1 MMYDCRRYLTLKGP
15 AAGFLPGTVERWLTH
30 RMAAQETQHVV
41 NLPSTPVGWSA
52 GKWGEWY
59 PDLLQ
64 PNGKLGLAKPKYFW
78 QQGWQSQHNR
88 LLQAA
93 SSMERIPLFLSG
105 DLHALAE
112 GKIQR
117 YGELNFRKNPVI
129 SVLTGPISTG
139 PKAWPSA
146 WRGTPP
152 QIPTGIE
159 IEESLKPIEKN
170 GFSIIDFTEDRIELQ
185 FTSWK
190 LDEPEELLDNLKP
203 FHRVVLERRR

>member
-1 MMYDCRRYLTLKGP
+1 
-15 AAGFLPGTVERWLTH
+15 
-30 RMAAQETQHVV
+30 MAAQETQHVV